1 MFFYLFAYLSPLKD
15 SDHQTNFN
23 ITQSAS
29 KYKMQFSKDGFIY
42 EVKELSKPTWP
53 YVKNELPLLLN
64 HDRTVIKHIT
74 LE

>member
-1 MFFYLFAYLSPLKD
+1 
-15 SDHQTNFN
+15 
-23 ITQSAS
+23 
-29 KYKMQFSKDGFIY
+29 MQFSKDGFIY